1 MPHWETIITLVIVA
15 VALFWGFR
23 AAWRSVRK
31 GQICSDCSDS
41 GSCPMVGNPDESM
54 KPGALHELSPRSRK

>member
-1 MPHWETIITLVIVA
+1 MLNWETIVALAIVA
-15 VALFWGFR
+15 VAVFWGVR

-41 GSCPMVGNPDESM
+41 GSCPLAGPPQLLDL
-54 KPGALHELSPRSRK
+54 KDKSPKQAPTRRP